1 MLRAF
6 SESEAA
12 QIRMIVGVAAQRPM
26 ISAVLLADGQKST
39 HHIASRNRRVQ
50 VMD

>member
-12 QIRMIVGVAAQRPM
+12 QIRMIVGAAAQRPM
-26 ISAVLLADGQKST
+26 ILTVLLADGQKST
-39 HHIASRNRRVQ
+39 HHITSRNHRAQ